1 MSADGD
7 VVEFVSDSALV
18 PGDTNGQAQ
27 VYVRTGVKELLAK
40 ADEAR

>member
-7 VVEFVSDSALV
+7 VVGFVSDSALV
-18 PGDTNGQAQ
+18 PDDTNWLAD